1 MTKAKWLLV
10 GTIMLGTV
18 GYVGYRVL
26 LSESARQ
33 NLLEMLRTTRDS
45 YDKLVGAL
53 NVQDSPRAKQRAEA
67 NKRAVERQWERLG
80 Y

>member
-1 MTKAKWLLV
+1 MTKAKWLLA

-33 NLLEMLRTTRDS
+33 NLLEMLKTTRDS
-45 YDKLVGAL
+45 YDKLVGTL
-53 NVQDSPRAKQRAEA
+53 NVQDSPCAKQRAEA